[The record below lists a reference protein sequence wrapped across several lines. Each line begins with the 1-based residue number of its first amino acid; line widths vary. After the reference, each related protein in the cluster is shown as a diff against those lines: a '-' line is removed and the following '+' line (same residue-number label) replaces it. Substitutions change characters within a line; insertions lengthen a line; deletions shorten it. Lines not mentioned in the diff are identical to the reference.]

1 MNELL
6 VSFYDY
12 RLPHNVLEERKR
24 NVRKLLE
31 NVIARLSK
39 FASRL
44 LPCILLQCDKDE
56 DTHQGGTPIVTVKQ
70 QITQEE
76 IQSVLTRGVELVE
89 KETDLRRLLLE
100 GNKGQPLRIKLG
112 VDPTHYDLTI
122 GHAVV
127 FRKLRQFQQ
136 MGHKAVVV
144 IGDWTARLGDP
155 SDRLEARKP
164 LTAEQV
170 NENAKTYFDQFFRI
184 VDRDLTEV
192 RYQSEWFDTFNLG
205 DAIRLLS
212 HKTVAQMLA
221 RDDFS
226 NRYKSGTEIH
236 LSEFMYPLLQG
247 YDSVMLKSD
256 VEIGG
261 TDQTFNLFVGRELQ
275 PIFGQASQQI
285 LTMKLIVGL
294 DGYKKMGKSLSNYIA
309 MTAPA
314 HDMFGKLMSLP
325 DHAMMSY
332 FETLT
337 DVPQA
342 ELAEFSRQ
350 MADGSLNPR
359 NIKLRMARE
368 IVTVF
373 HNAVAAKEAEE
384 AFVRQFSERK
394 LPTDIPD
401 YHLSEP
407 TNIISLMASAR
418 LASSKSEARR
428 LVQQGGVSFFPEG
441 ETSIAENIVDA
452 EQIVPLRDGAILK
465 VGKRHYIRIRV

>member
-1 MNELL
+1 
-6 VSFYDY
+6 
-12 RLPHNVLEERKR
+12 
-24 NVRKLLE
+24 
-31 NVIARLSK
+31 
-39 FASRL
+39 
-44 LPCILLQCDKDE
+44 
-56 DTHQGGTPIVTVKQ
+56 VTVKQ
-70 QITQEE
+70 RPTQEQ
-76 IQSVLTRGVELVE
+76 IQHVLTRGVEQIV
-89 KETDLRRLLLE
+89 KEDELRRLLVE
-100 GNKGQPLRIKLG
+100 GNKGEPLRVKLG

-155 SDRLEARKP
+155 SDRVEARKP

-170 NENAKTYFDQFFRI
+170 RANAETYFEQFFRI

-192 RYQSEWFDTFNLG
+192 HYQTEWFDKFDLG
-205 DAIRLLS
+205 DAIKLLS
-212 HKTVAQMLA
+212 HKTVAQMLE

-226 NRYKSGTEIH
+226 NRYKSGIEIY

-247 YDSVMLKSD
+247 YDSVMLHSD

-261 TDQTFNLFVGRELQ
+261 TDQTFNLLVGRELQ
-275 PIFGQASQQI
+275 PIFGQPSQQI
-285 LTMKLIVGL
+285 LTVQLIVGL

-337 DVPQA
+337 DLPLA
-342 ELAEFSRQ
+342 ELTELRRK
-350 MADGSLNPR
+350 MDEGSLNPR
-359 NIKLRMARE
+359 DVKLRMARE
-368 IVTVF
+368 IVNEF
-373 HNAVAAKEAEE
+373 HDATAAREAEE
-384 AFVRQFSERK
+384 AFIRQFSERK

-401 YHLSEP
+401 YRLSEP
-407 TNIISLMASAR
+407 TNIITLMVDAK
-418 LASSKSEARR
+418 LATSKSEARR
-428 LVQQGGVSFFPEG
+428 NVQQGGVSFFPGG
-441 ETSIAENIVDA
+441 ETGAAERVSDVNFTMPV
-452 EQIVPLRDGAILK
+452 LDGAILK
-465 VGKRHYIRIRV
+465 VGKLHYLRIKA

>member
-1 MNELL
+1 M
-6 VSFYDY
+6 
-12 RLPHNVLEERKR
+12 
-24 NVRKLLE
+24 
-31 NVIARLSK
+31 
-39 FASRL
+39 
-44 LPCILLQCDKDE
+44 
-56 DTHQGGTPIVTVKQ
+56 TVKQ
-70 QITQEE
+70 RPTQEQ
-76 IQSVLTRGVELVE
+76 IQHVLTRGVEQIV
-89 KETDLRRLLLE
+89 KEDELCRLLLE
-100 GNKGQPLRIKLG
+100 GNKGEPLRVKLG

-155 SDRLEARKP
+155 SDRVEARKP

-170 NENAKTYFDQFFRI
+170 RANAETYFEQFFRI

-192 RYQSEWFDTFNLG
+192 HYQTEWFDKFDLG
-205 DAIRLLS
+205 DAIKLLS
-212 HKTVAQMLA
+212 YKTVAQMLE

-226 NRYKSGTEIH
+226 NRYKSGIEIY

-247 YDSVMLKSD
+247 YDSVMLHSD

-261 TDQTFNLFVGRELQ
+261 TDQTFNLLVGRELQ
-275 PIFGQASQQI
+275 PLFGQPSQQI
-285 LTMKLIVGL
+285 LTVRLIVGL

-337 DVPQA
+337 DLPLD
-342 ELAEFSRQ
+342 ELTELRRKMGES
-350 MADGSLNPR
+350 SLNPR
-359 NIKLRMARE
+359 DVKLRMARE
-368 IVTVF
+368 IVSEF
-373 HNAVAAKEAEE
+373 HDATAAREAEE
-384 AFVRQFSERK
+384 AFIRQFSERK

-407 TNIISLMASAR
+407 ANIITLMVDAK
-418 LASSKSEARR
+418 LANSKSEARR
-428 LVQQGGVSFFPEG
+428 NVQQGGVSFFSAG
-441 ETSIAENIVDA
+441 ETGAAERVNDVNFT
-452 EQIVPLRDGAILK
+452 VPVLDGAILK
-465 VGKRHYIRIRV
+465 VGKLHYLRIKP